1 MVLEPKFIRPW
12 YRGGYLGLSWGF
24 PGGYLGVRR
33 GAPHQTPSKPPGN
46 SMLMPFLQRTGITEY
61 MPKKILERS
70 VILAYKL
77 IFSTFVICFFNN
89 KLYLKIKYG

>member
-12 YRGGYLGLSWGF
+12 YRGGYLGLTWGLL
-24 PGGYLGVRR
+24 GGYLGVRR

-46 SMLMPFLQRTGITEY
+46 SMLIPFLQRTGITEY

-70 VILAYKL
+70 VILAYKF

-89 KLYLKIKYG
+89 KLYIKIKS

>member
-46 SMLMPFLQRTGITEY
+46 SMLIPFLQRTGITEY

-70 VILAYKL
+70 VILAYKF
-77 IFSTFVICFFNN
+77 IFSTFVLNFFNN
-89 KLYLKIKYG
+89 KLYLKFKDG